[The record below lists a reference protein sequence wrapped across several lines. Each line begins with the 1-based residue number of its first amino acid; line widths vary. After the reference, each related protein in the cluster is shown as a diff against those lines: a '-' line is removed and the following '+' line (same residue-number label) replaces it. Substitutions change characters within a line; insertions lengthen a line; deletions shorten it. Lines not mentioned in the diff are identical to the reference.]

1 MDSQFISGN
10 ALFLNQLNG
19 QLADSPHLFPL
30 TRSQN
35 PLLLPK
41 DYHSYMVFMKEKWN
55 GNGLVDY
62 ETAALN
68 LNMKYL
74 KKFVTLVPCL
84 SNTLKSRARVISI
97 FIYVSFSFWFFLVRY
112 S

>member
-1 MDSQFISGN
+1 MDLSIYIGKRVISEPAKWAVGRF
-10 ALFLNQLNG
+10 AASL
-19 QLADSPHLFPL
+19 PL

-35 PLLLPK
+35 PLILPK

-68 LNMKYL
+68 LNIKYL

-84 SNTLKSRARVISI
+84 SIP
-97 FIYVSFSFWFFLVRY
+97 
-112 S
+112 